1 MTKQLIT
8 EHEVYPPWA
17 GLSLPQLLKR
27 VEEALE
33 EYGPLSDFNLR
44 SGYDGD
50 DPEVRIRVRRYET
63 QEEEQLRIE
72 RDMVRIARQD
82 AYELE
87 QYKRLK
93 QKFEKND

>member
-8 EHEVYPPWA
+8 EHAVYPPWA

-33 EYGPLSDFNLR
+33 EYGPLSDFNLS

-50 DPEVRIRVRRYET
+50 DPEVCIRVRRYET
-63 QEEEQLRIE
+63 QEEEALRIE
-72 RDMVRIARQD
+72 RIALEKARQD
-82 AYELE
+82 AHDRQQYE
-87 QYKRLK
+87 RLK
-93 QKFEKND
+93 QKYGTS